1 MSKFDNEQFIDENAL
16 EDMEDLPAPPTKNL
30 AVAIKEACNKILSNQ
45 DKDAIAKRLDISLDV
60 LQQRLYK
67 NLLRPN
73 EGQKRLSRDWVIAI
87 CSVCGLDEGE
97 TDNVIV
103 YCGFASFDATR
114 VRRDGIIQIYLRCN
128 ARQDEPCHI
137 DYFQSFLS
145 QCNVEMLDLG
155 KRKRIDDKENKNI
168 VYPFPA
174 FIVSPYKKAGPIKLR
189 TYGLDREPYD
199 DIAKQYFP
207 GLSCAAVVLVEDDN
221 LDRVILKVT
230 CEGECHVCRESDDGI
245 LSYNKINEVPADFR
259 NVVDELYSLA
269 RKEKQR
275 LDDLCNDTRNYNY
288 GSRYG
293 INLKGERIHIFY
305 EQYNYLYP
313 YRNEYFLVEYCAGQF
328 TYSVAR
334 KSMFLEEYLSPYE
347 YYKHY
352 HTKNRV
358 KRKIYKSIED
368 FDSELQSVTKDSYL
382 EEIYINRKKGF
393 QELQDNVQKLL
404 KKLQDGDY
412 IIRQDY
418 FHKDCPGLVDYYGL
432 GEQFFEVKDDDI
444 IIKSDAK
451 IAMENGDS
459 INLTYEDLEEAFRLG
474 INDVTDICRIKLK
487 LGSVRK
493 AI

>member
-1 MSKFDNEQFIDENAL
+1 M
-16 EDMEDLPAPPTKNL
+16 
-30 AVAIKEACNKILSNQ
+30 
-45 DKDAIAKRLDISLDV
+45 
-60 LQQRLYK
+60 
-67 NLLRPN
+67 
-73 EGQKRLSRDWVIAI
+73 
-87 CSVCGLDEGE
+87 
-97 TDNVIV
+97 
-103 YCGFASFDATR
+103 
-114 VRRDGIIQIYLRCN
+114 
-128 ARQDEPCHI
+128 
-137 DYFQSFLS
+137 
-145 QCNVEMLDLG
+145 
-155 KRKRIDDKENKNI
+155 
-168 VYPFPA
+168 
-174 FIVSPYKKAGPIKLR
+174 
-189 TYGLDREPYD
+189 
-199 DIAKQYFP
+199 
-207 GLSCAAVVLVEDDN
+207 
-221 LDRVILKVT
+221 
-230 CEGECHVCRESDDGI
+230 
-245 LSYNKINEVPADFR
+245 
-259 NVVDELYSLA
+259 VDELYSLA

-393 QELQDNVQKLL
+393 QELQDNVRKLL